1 MALDLVPKRSAMEFV
16 VTVIA
21 LLVGFVIAK
30 YASKAIAKTGVP
42 IASGDPIPKSLPGS
56 VAVPWRSK

>member
-1 MALDLVPKRSAMEFV
+1 MEFV

-30 YASKAIAKTGVP
+30 YASIGLAKTGIP